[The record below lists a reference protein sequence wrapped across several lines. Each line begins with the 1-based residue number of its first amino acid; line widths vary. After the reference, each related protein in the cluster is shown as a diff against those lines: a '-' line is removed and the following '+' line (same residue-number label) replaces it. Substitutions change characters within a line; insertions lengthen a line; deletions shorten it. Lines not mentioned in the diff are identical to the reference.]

1 MANQSLDSTSY
12 GIFILICTFDYIL
25 AHYACVIGRV
35 CDCIVLYCIQARV
48 SVSTLCPLTD
58 GYQSNVVVVIL
69 LYARAEVIK
78 RGVPSLH
85 TY

>member
-35 CDCIVLYCIQARV
+35 CDCIVFKHECLSPHCV
-48 SVSTLCPLTD
+48 
-58 GYQSNVVVVIL
+58 
-69 LYARAEVIK
+69 
-78 RGVPSLH
+78 H
-85 TY
+85 